1 MRRGHRP
8 SADRWHCLRAS
19 RQGRGLAAELLCSSI
34 RPRQSATLLL
44 LLAALLYPPFRS
56 FFIGAPALRPFS
68 YLGTLRKN
76 IMASS
81 EASHQSSNDHDA
93 FAMSASMRPTLLTDP
108 LDGRETSMTD
118 GFRFIRR
125 HIEFFPASVAD
136 VEDRRK
142 KGGIKSEIR
151 VGQIGIRCVHCSH
164 IAPENRVNGTATFPT
179 NLSLVYQSVRNW
191 QSKSSR

>member
-1 MRRGHRP
+1 
-8 SADRWHCLRAS
+8 
-19 RQGRGLAAELLCSSI
+19 
-34 RPRQSATLLL
+34 
-44 LLAALLYPPFRS
+44 
-56 FFIGAPALRPFS
+56 
-68 YLGTLRKN
+68 
-76 IMASS
+76 MASS
-81 EASHQSSNDHDA
+81 EASHQSSNNHDA
-93 FAMSASMRPTLLTDP
+93 FAVSASMRPTLLTDP

-142 KGGIKSEIR
+142 KGGIKSDIR

-164 IAPENRVNGTATFPT
+164 VAPENRVNGTATFPT